1 MIEYKLTHVQG
12 LYFEIIN
19 DGGKNRKY
27 DVSFIDKKDN
37 ITIYETKL
45 SINHWSK
52 LDRIY
57 LSDIA
62 IIIKYEGRVIK
73 QINLLDEIKGKKV
86 FINFES
92 SSIGDTIAWMP
103 YCREFSIHYN
113 CEVYVSTFH
122 NYLFEKM
129 YQDLTFVPRGSVV
142 NNIHAMFDLGWFY
155 DKMKEPILPSTIPL
169 QKAAT
174 NILNLPYVETP
185 TLIDFKPIERPY
197 QGKYIAISTIS
208 TAQLKHWYYWQE
220 LIDELKKMGY
230 EVVEVSKDITNFEN
244 IITPKDKTLQN
255 VMNILYHADGY
266 IGLSSGISWLNWA
279 LGKKGY
285 MISNFTSK
293 DHEFQSNCVRITNEN
308 VCHGCWHNPIFKFN
322 KGDYRFCPEH
332 EDTPRQFECHKSI
345 TLGMV
350 MEKIKKVGF

>member
-12 LYFEIIN
+12 LYFEIVG
-19 DGGKNRKY
+19 DGGKNRQY
-27 DVSFIDKKDN
+27 DVVFIDKKDN
-37 ITIYETKL
+37 TIIYETKL
-45 SINHWSK
+45 SLNHWSK
-52 LDRIY
+52 LDRKY

-62 IIIKYEGRVIK
+62 IIVKYEGRVIK
-73 QINLLDEIKGKKV
+73 QVNLLDEIKGKNV

-92 SSIGDTIAWMP
+92 SSIGDTIAWIP
-103 YCREFSIHYN
+103 YCREFSNYYN
-113 CEVYVSTFH
+113 CKVYVSTFH

-129 YQDLTFVPRGSVV
+129 YPDLTFIPRGGVV

-155 DKMKEPILPSTIPL
+155 DKTKEPILPSTIPL
-169 QKAAT
+169 QKTAT
-174 NILNLPYVETP
+174 NILNLPFVETIP
-185 TLIDFKPIERPY
+185 LIYFKPKEKPY

-220 LIDELKKMGY
+220 LINELNNMGY
-230 EVVEVSKDITNFEN
+230 QVVEVSKENTIFEN
-244 IITPKDKTLQN
+244 IITPQDKTLEN
-255 VMNILYHADGY
+255 VMNILHHAHGY

-279 LGKKGY
+279 IGKKGY

-293 DHEFQSNCVRITNEN
+293 EHEFQSSCVRITNEH
-308 VCHGCWHNPIFKFN
+308 VCHGCWHNPLFKFN
-322 KGDYRFCPEH
+322 KGDFWFCPEH

-350 MEKIKKVGF
+350 LDKIKKVGF